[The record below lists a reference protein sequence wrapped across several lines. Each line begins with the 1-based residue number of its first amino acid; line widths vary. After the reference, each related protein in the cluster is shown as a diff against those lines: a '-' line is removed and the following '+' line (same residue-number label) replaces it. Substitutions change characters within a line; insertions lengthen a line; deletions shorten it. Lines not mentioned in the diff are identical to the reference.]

1 MTTRMILRKAIAL
14 AVAVAMLDSSE
25 ALKWQKRD
33 PDAPNSVTSFPI
45 GAHAAVL
52 GTAVRTAGGM
62 RAKARRVVP
71 IDRGLHNPARGIRQS
86 SAPA

>member
-33 PDAPNSVTSFPI
+33 PDAPNSVTSFSI

-52 GTAVRTAGGM
+52 GTTVRMAGRDAGPAPGGRTGERIRLAAAGGM
-62 RAKARRVVP
+62 RAKARR
-71 IDRGLHNPARGIRQS
+71 G
-86 SAPA
+86 